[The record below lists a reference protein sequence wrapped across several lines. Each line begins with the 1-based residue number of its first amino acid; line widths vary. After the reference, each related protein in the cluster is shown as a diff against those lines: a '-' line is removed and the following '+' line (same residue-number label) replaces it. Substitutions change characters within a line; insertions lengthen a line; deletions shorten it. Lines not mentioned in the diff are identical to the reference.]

1 MDYYVYII
9 KSESSG
15 IFYKGY
21 TSDPELRLSQH
32 NSGQSRFT
40 SGKGPWKLV
49 YLEKAKDKRSALIR
63 EKQLKRAN
71 ISYIKW
77 LLEQDLNLIRVQNSP
92 GNQIEV

>member
-9 KSESSG
+9 QSETFG
-15 IFYKGY
+15 IYYKGY
-21 TSDPELRLSQH
+21 TTNPESRLLQH
-32 NSGQSRFT
+32 NSGESRYT

-49 YLEKAKDKRSALIR
+49 YLEKMKDKRSALIR

-77 LLEQDLNLIRVQNSP
+77 LLSQDSNILMGQN
-92 GNQIEV
+92 E